1 MPVGSMPNLQHAMMR
16 KAVENNSPDVIIVD
30 AISSLQV
37 VEAAKTIA
45 QRRLRSTADFSSTT
59 L

>member
-45 QRRLRSTADFSSTT
+45 QRLRSTADFSSTT